1 MAQVLAYVAL
11 VGLFWGGWPLVA
23 RAAGPTGATGTLVLV
38 LVSLVPVAA
47 LALGAGGAWPSGAT
61 LGWLAVA
68 GLMNGAGLVVFHL
81 LATDARVEVSA
92 VVPAVDTA
100 MLLVTAAGGIAL
112 FGESL
117 TLQKG
122 LGIASLLLGI
132 ALLRPG
138 A

>member
-1 MAQVLAYVAL
+1 MLAYVAL
-11 VGLFWGGWPLVA
+11 VGVFWGGWPLVA

-38 LVSLVPVAA
+38 LVSLAPVAA
-47 LALGAGGAWPSGAT
+47 LAFGSGIALPGGAA
-61 LGWLAVA
+61 LGWLALA

-81 LATDARVEVSA
+81 LATDRSIEVSA

-112 FGESL
+112 FGEAL